1 MTEGTRHP
9 SPARGLITECSR
21 WAVLAILIA
30 APWPWGCVL
39 RKHRELLAWA
49 LIGSS
54 LIASLGWLIET
65 RRPRCPLP
73 ALLSAALLLAIGWGM
88 AANPKAYWDPT
99 LGLLLPLQSPVESLP
114 GTLNEASS
122 KSWMLLFSGLFG
134 LVIICADLAHS
145 RIWRARLW
153 NTLALSGFLVA
164 AFGLLQR
171 SSGATNIFWA
181 PGKPGNETFF
191 GPFVYHGNA
200 ASFLLIPSVLA
211 AARALYAI
219 LRDQAPMAKLFWTM
233 ASLTLLTA
241 LMVNTSRA
249 GAALGVAASITF
261 LILSLPVWP
270 PRTTKLA
277 GLIGITAAVAAIA
290 ALGIALGWDKTIA
303 RLSSTTSADLAVR
316 FNAASA
322 ALPCASD
329 AGPLGFGPGS
339 FPSAFRIYQ
348 QNAGLPLSS
357 FWKELHC
364 DPVQAIIEWGWL
376 GFLLWLTLFPG
387 ALLHS
392 WRHRR
397 PPTES
402 SLDYL
407 LLSAA
412 TAGLLCLL
420 LNSTIDFPLQV
431 PAIMTSTAAL
441 TGLLWGLGKPVSSPL
456 PSSLQ
461 NPLPDP
467 PPATI
472 PSLSSPVPPPTP
484 SPPSIPN
491 PPLTPPSHSPTTK
504 PRRFIAGPDSSPS
517 DPSDSQNQ

>member
-21 WAVLAILIA
+21 WAILAILIA

-54 LIASLGWLIET
+54 ALATLGWLIEF

-73 ALLSAALLLAIGWGM
+73 ALLSAALLLAFGWGM
-88 AANPKAYWDPT
+88 CANPKAYWEPA
-99 LGLLLPLQSPVESLP
+99 LRLLLPLPSPVEWLP
-114 GTLNEASS
+114 GTLNKAASQ
-122 KSWMLLFSGLFG
+122 SWMLFFSGLFG
-134 LVIICADLAHS
+134 LLTITADLAHS

-171 SSGATNIFWA
+171 SAGAPNVFWA

-200 ASFLLIPSVLA
+200 ASFLLLPSVLA
-211 AARALYAI
+211 TARALYAI

-233 ASLTLLTA
+233 ATLTLLTA

-249 GAALGVAASITF
+249 GAILGISASFTF
-261 LILSLPVWP
+261 LILSRPVWP
-270 PRTTKLA
+270 PRTTKLT
-277 GLIGITAAVAAIA
+277 GLIGISAALVGIA
-290 ALGIALGWDKTIA
+290 ALGIAIGWDKTIA

-316 FNAASA
+316 FQAAAA
-322 ALPCASD
+322 ALPCALD
-329 AGPLGFGPGS
+329 AGTLGFGTGS

-348 QNAGLPLSS
+348 QQAGLPLSA

-376 GFLLWLTLFPG
+376 GFLLWITLFPG
-387 ALLHS
+387 ALLHA

-397 PPTES
+397 PPADS

-431 PAIMTSTAAL
+431 PAIMASTAAL
-441 TGLLWGLGKPVSSPL
+441 TGLLWGLGKPDSSPL
-456 PSSLQ
+456 PSPLHSPITDPIS
-461 NPLPDP
+461 NPIPDP
-467 PPATI
+467 IPATL
-472 PSLSSPVPPPTP
+472 PSPVPAPAPAPVSTPTP
-484 SPPSIPN
+484 
-491 PPLTPPSHSPTTK
+491 TPK
-504 PRRFIAGPDSSPS
+504 PRRIIAGPGDSPPDS
-517 DPSDSQNQ
+517 SDSQNQ

>member
-9 SPARGLITECSR
+9 SPVRGLITEGSR

-73 ALLSAALLLAIGWGM
+73 ALLSAALLLTIGWGM

-99 LGLLLPLQSPVESLP
+99 LRLLLPLQSPLEWLP

-134 LVIICADLAHS
+134 LVIICADLTHS

-181 PGKPGNETFF
+181 HGKPGNETFF

-200 ASFLLIPSVLA
+200 ASFLLLPAVLA

-249 GAALGVAASITF
+249 GAALGISASITF

-277 GLIGITAAVAAIA
+277 GLIGIFAAVAAIA
-290 ALGIALGWDKTIA
+290 ALGIAIGWDKTIA

-316 FNAASA
+316 FQAASA
-322 ALPCASD
+322 ALPCARE

-348 QNAGLPLSS
+348 QQAGLPLSS

-376 GFLLWLTLFPG
+376 GFSLWLTLFPG

-397 PPTES
+397 PTSES

-441 TGLLWGLGKPVSSPL
+441 TGLLWGLGKPASSPL
-456 PSSLQ
+456 P
-461 NPLPDP
+461 NPLHSPITDP
-467 PPATI
+467 ISDPIPYTLPSPAPPL
-472 PSLSSPVPPPTP
+472 PSPVPTPAPAPASTPTP
-484 SPPSIPN
+484 
-491 PPLTPPSHSPTTK
+491 TPK
-504 PRRFIAGPDSSPS
+504 PRRFIAGPDSSPQN
-517 DPSDSQNQ
+517 PSDSQNR